1 MPDSDENSKAFLH
14 SSSGASLG
22 PLTFEEIF
30 GNVSTLHA
38 DKELAGSLFQV
49 ASQFNVLEM
58 VSPDVGPEEGVT
70 CYQHD
75 RTQGPACAMAC
86 PAATVFRFEQ
96 RCAFLTPHTSHLT
109 PCVQPHHYC
118 SGTTSCQPLAAWAL
132 ASACLSCRSLL
143 ASSITASRLAAHLR
157 HLTAAFRST
166 A

>member
-1 MPDSDENSKAFLH
+1 MPDSAENSKAFLH

-58 VSPDVGPEEGVT
+58 VSPDVGPEEGIT

-86 PAATVFRFEQ
+86 PAATVFRCEP
-96 RCAFLTPHTSHLT
+96 RSSHLTPHTSHLT
-109 PCVQPHHYC
+109 PHT
-118 SGTTSCQPLAAWAL
+118 SKETTSSTEQAKTVKNARCSSARATAL
-132 ASACLSCRSLL
+132 APFFAH
-143 ASSITASRLAAHLR
+143 ITARARVVWPRLL
-157 HLTAAFRST
+157 
-166 A
+166 

>member
-1 MPDSDENSKAFLH
+1 MPDSAENSKAFLH

-86 PAATVFRFEQ
+86 PAATVFRFVQ

-109 PCVQPHHYC
+109 PHTSHLVFNPITIVQELLRVSHWQLGPW
-118 SGTTSCQPLAAWAL
+118 PAL
-132 ASACLSCRSLL
+132 A
-143 ASSITASRLAAHLR
+143 
-157 HLTAAFRST
+157 
-166 A
+166 